1 MLSSLP
7 KSPVLFC
14 AAMYSTSDVIMSNS
28 PAAAAPSDSKKRKA
42 VQIEEDTREKKTP
55 SKLPKTLKARDVSG
69 VTKKLKG
76 LKVSKELFKVGG
88 PFDYL
93 EFWRGKGGLPL
104 EGCETHRRGSGQP
117 HPSPS
122 GQQVVSEAT
131 DRVEDFAQS
140 FTLRIGCPENEEK
153 ESLT

>member
-88 PFDYL
+88 PLIIWSSGEAREDCL
-93 EFWRGKGGLPL
+93 GKGVKPT
-104 EGCETHRRGSGQP
+104 EGVLDNPIPVPQDS
-117 HPSPS
+117 
-122 GQQVVSEAT
+122 
-131 DRVEDFAQS
+131 
-140 FTLRIGCPENEEK
+140 K
-153 ESLT
+153 